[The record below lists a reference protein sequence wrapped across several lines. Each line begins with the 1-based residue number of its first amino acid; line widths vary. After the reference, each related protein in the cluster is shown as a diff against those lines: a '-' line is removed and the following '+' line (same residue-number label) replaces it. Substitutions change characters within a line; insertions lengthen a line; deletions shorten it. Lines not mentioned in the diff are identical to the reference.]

1 MYDIAII
8 GAGVV
13 GGMIA
18 NTLAKYDIKVCILE
32 KQSDVAMGA
41 TKANSAIV
49 HAGFDAKEG
58 SLKARLNVRGSE
70 MMEEV
75 TSRLGVKYK
84 RNQSLV
90 VGFEHERAEVEA
102 IYKRGIANGVK
113 GLRMLEKEELHALEP
128 NLNPDLTCALLAETG
143 AIVCPI

>member
-18 NTLAKYDIKVCILE
+18 NALAKYDIKVCILE

-58 SLKARLNVRGSE
+58 SLKARFNVRGSE
-70 MMEEV
+70 MMEEEISLSESALS
-75 TSRLGVKYK
+75 TKEQRSRLFT
-84 RNQSLV
+84 R
-90 VGFEHERAEVEA
+90 EV
-102 IYKRGIANGVK
+102 
-113 GLRMLEKEELHALEP
+113 LRTESR
-128 NLNPDLTCALLAETG
+128 DF
-143 AIVCPI
+143 V